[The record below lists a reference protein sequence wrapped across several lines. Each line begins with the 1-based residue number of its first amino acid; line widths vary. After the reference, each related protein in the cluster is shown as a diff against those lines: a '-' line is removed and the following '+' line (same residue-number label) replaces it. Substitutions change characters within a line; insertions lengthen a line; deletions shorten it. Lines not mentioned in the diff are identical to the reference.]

1 MNEIF
6 IANYSGGVSDG
17 LTNSGIF
24 VRDSK
29 ELWSMAIDSTGISIV
44 HNPGMVHHFLKGQ
57 PSWGVFYQKL
67 HSTSTGTDNQNQA
80 TCSPTLAGQIQNQ
93 AEK

>member
-29 ELWSMAIDSTGISIV
+29 EL
-44 HNPGMVHHFLKGQ
+44 
-57 PSWGVFYQKL
+57 
-67 HSTSTGTDNQNQA
+67 
-80 TCSPTLAGQIQNQ
+80 
-93 AEK
+93 

>member
-1 MNEIF
+1 
-6 IANYSGGVSDG
+6 
-17 LTNSGIF
+17 
-24 VRDSK
+24 
-29 ELWSMAIDSTGISIV
+29 MAIDSTGISIV